1 MSQNMIAR
9 SERLV
14 HFLGLN
20 VVDWSLLLGSVV
32 LMGLLL
38 ALLA

>member
-9 SERLV
+9 SGRLS
-14 HFLGLN
+14 HFLGLDAI
-20 VVDWSLLLGSVV
+20 DWSLLLGSVV